1 VIYAYK
7 GGHPGRII
15 LLTPSSVLS
24 VLMENQ
30 VDLTEEEP
38 RHPGSDVEN
47 DELLCLEGPLSPED
61 ETLEAPKEKP
71 KSEKKGF
78 RMSGKNFTI
87 TFPQCDV
94 KKEVAVERIE
104 QKYGSDLKG
113 YLVCEEDHK
122 DGTPHLHVFLSFH
135 NKKNFKA
142 PDCFDFIGGK
152 HGNYQVT
159 KSVKAWVEYCTKGT
173 NWVAKGV
180 DVESIKKKKAQ
191 KNEVIAQSIME
202 GKSLVEINKEHA
214 GYVML
219 NKRKLEEYQSWIQ
232 CEKAKKQK
240 LEWVPPSLEGLT
252 DANLQ
257 IAKWICSNIRQ
268 DRKFKAPQ
276 LYVWGPRNLGK
287 TSLVEW
293 LEKYL
298 SVYHMPTTEE
308 FYDQYSDDYDLVVI
322 DEFKGQKTIQ
332 WLNQFLQGSA
342 MPIRKKGSQ
351 GMKYKNLPVVIL
363 SNYRLS
369 ECYLKAANDGRLNT
383 LECRLEIVEIDSFID
398 FYVEKPDLT

>member
-1 VIYAYK
+1 MDS
-7 GGHPGRII
+7 P
-15 LLTPSSVLS
+15 
-24 VLMENQ
+24 
-30 VDLTEEEP
+30 VDLTEEMP

-61 ETLEAPKEKP
+61 ETLERPRTEKP

-78 RMSGKNFTI
+78 RMNGKNFTI
-87 TFPQCDV
+87 TFPQCST

-104 QKYGSDLKG
+104 QKYGSELKG

-122 DGTPHLHVFLSFH
+122 DGTPHLHAYLAFH
-135 NKKNFKA
+135 KAKNFKSS
-142 PDCFDFIGGK
+142 DCFDFIGGQ

-159 KSVKAWVEYCTKGT
+159 KSVRKWVEYCTKGT

-180 DVESIKKKKAQ
+180 DVESIKSKKAP
-191 KNEVIAQSIME
+191 KNEEVAKSIME
-202 GKSLVEINKEHA
+202 GKSLVEINKEHP
-214 GYVML
+214 GYVMI
-219 NKRKLEEYQSWIQ
+219 NKRKLEEYESWIK
-232 CEKAKKQK
+232 CEISKKQK
-240 LEWVPPSLEGLT
+240 LEWKAPSLEGLT

-257 IAKWICSNIRQ
+257 IATWISKNIRQ
-268 DRKFKAPQ
+268 PRAFKAPQ
-276 LYVWGPRNLGK
+276 LYIHGPRNLGK
-287 TSLVEW
+287 TSLIEW

-308 FYDQYSDDYDLVVI
+308 FYDQYSDDYDLVVL

-332 WLNQFLQGSA
+332 FLNQFLQGSA

-363 SNYRLS
+363 SNYTLS
-369 ECYLKAANDGRLNT
+369 ECYVKAANDGRLNT
-383 LECRLEIVEIDSFID
+383 LECRLEIVEVDSFID
-398 FYVEKPDLT
+398 FYKNHEDLI

>member
-1 VIYAYK
+1 
-7 GGHPGRII
+7 
-15 LLTPSSVLS
+15 
-24 VLMENQ
+24 MENI
-30 VDLTEEEP
+30 VDLSEEQP
-38 RHPGSDVEN
+38 RYPGSDVE
-47 DELLCLEGPLSPED
+47 DDGLLCLEGALSPED
-61 ETLEAPKEKP
+61 ETLEAPRPIEKP
-71 KSEKKGF
+71 RSEKKGF
-78 RMSGKNFTI
+78 RMAGKNFTI

-94 KKEVAVERIE
+94 KKEIAVGRIE
-104 QKYGSDLKG
+104 QKYGSELKG

-122 DGTPHLHVFLSFH
+122 DGTPHLHVFLQFD
-135 NKKNFKA
+135 KRKNFKA

-173 NWVAKGV
+173 NYVAKGV
-180 DVESIKKKKAQ
+180 DVEAIKAKKQ
-191 KNEVIAQSIME
+191 PKNEAVAQSILQ

-214 GYVML
+214 GYVMI
-219 NKRKLEEYQSWIQ
+219 NKRKIEEYEAWVQ
-232 CEKAKKQK
+232 CELAKKRK
-240 LEWVPPSLEGLT
+240 LDWIPPKLDGLT

-257 IAKWICSNIRQ
+257 IATWICSHVRQ
-268 DRKFKAPQ
+268 SRPFKAPQ
-276 LYVWGPRNLGK
+276 LYIWGPRNLGK

-293 LEKYL
+293 LERSL
-298 SVYHMPTTEE
+298 SVYHIPMGED
-308 FYDQYSDDYDLVVI
+308 FYDQYSDDYDLVVM

-332 WLNQFLQGSA
+332 WMNQFLQGSP

-369 ECYLKAANDGRLNT
+369 ECYVKAANDGRLST

-398 FYVEKPDLT
+398 FYKGEDLI